1 MINSMNPIYSL
12 EMTYEDYCVWYESL
26 PDGSK
31 SLFSPPHD
39 RWLWN
44 SVENLKERIE
54 KLKERLKNPSNSLGA
69 MTTRHFIEQA
79 EARLE
84 YLERLVECSQQHK
97 EE

>member
-1 MINSMNPIYSL
+1 MNPIYSL
-12 EMTYEDYCVWYESL
+12 EMTYEDYCVWHESL
-26 PDGSK
+26 PDDSK
-31 SLFSPPHD
+31 SLFAPPHNKG
-39 RWLWN
+39 LWN

-84 YLERLVECSQQHK
+84 YLERL
-97 EE
+97 